1 MNSGFSVVVV
11 VVAISKMMLIVVVVI
26 LFLGEELPL
35 SCFRFVYLQFSVK
48 LLLLLLLFGSVFLLF
63 LRLPAFHR
71 LLRLDGASVG
81 DDW

>member
-48 LLLLLLLFGSVFLLF
+48 LFGSVFSTLLTF
-63 LRLPAFHR
+63 TCISSPTAIGWMLRQ
-71 LLRLDGASVG
+71 
-81 DDW
+81 

>member
-11 VVAISKMMLIVVVVI
+11 VVAISKMMLIVVVDI
-26 LFLGEELPL
+26 FFLERSCHCHVFVSSIYSFL
-35 SCFRFVYLQFSVK
+35 SSCYSCCCCLVRS
-48 LLLLLLLFGSVFLLF
+48 FLLF